1 MIRGSASLALPL
13 IVPAA
18 ITAVLWALPGDP
30 ASILCPPG
38 ICPDLARAELALRW
52 HLDAGPT
59 EFYTAWLSA
68 ALQGDFGRS
77 WRVEQ
82 GVPVRELLF
91 ESLPQT
97 AALLALAAVPL
108 GLGGVLAALG
118 RIPKRL
124 DAIWQ
129 AIGLVTAVILA
140 LLGAAY
146 VQITWGAL
154 SYEGTPALV
163 RLLFAA
169 LTLGLTDGALA
180 GAVLGTRS
188 VFEEENKRRYVQI
201 SVMRG
206 EGQLANALPNVLPA
220 LLGQSRSRLLHLLSG
235 AVVVEVV
242 LQVPGIGE
250 LLWQGTLLQD
260 FGVVLAAATGF
271 ALLSAVLLM
280 AQALGE
286 IAVALWVRGGPSVP
300 R

>member
-1 MIRGSASLALPL
+1 MIRGGAAIVLPL

-18 ITAVLWALPGDP
+18 ISAVLWALPGDP

-38 ICPDLARAELALRW
+38 VCPDLARTELAVRW
-52 HLDAGPT
+52 HLDAGPV
-59 EFYTAWLSA
+59 EFYAAWVQSA
-68 ALQGDFGRS
+68 LEGDFGRS
-77 WRVEQ
+77 WRVAQ
-82 GVPVRELLF
+82 GVPVRELLV

-97 AALLALAAVPL
+97 AALLGLAAVPL
-108 GLGGVLAALG
+108 ALGGVLAALG
-118 RIPKRL
+118 KIPKRL
-124 DAIWQ
+124 DGLWQ
-129 AIGLVTAVILA
+129 AFGLVPAVILA

-163 RLLFAA
+163 RLGFAA

-201 SVMRG
+201 AVMRG
-206 EGQLANALPNVLPA
+206 ESQLANALPNVLPA
-220 LLGQSRSRLLHLLSG
+220 LLGQTRSRLLHLLSG

-271 ALLSAVLLM
+271 ALLSAALLL
-280 AQALGE
+280 AQAVGE
-286 IAVALWVRGGPSVP
+286 VAVALWVRGGPAVP